1 MTCNSPYDSR
11 CILTKQFTSTKR
23 WTKKRTNRLP
33 YWCVFFRCYRCISV
47 TSTLTLWRL
56 VFSCPVLPCTVLFCS
71 VLFCYT
77 LLLSWTSLHWTF
89 YAALSEATA
98 SYYSLCPLILRLSVP
113 LTIPLVL
120 TKFSSSFPLILYPF
134 LSYSNSHPPF
144 SFPLLYFHA
153 VIPSRSP
160 SLPPSLSLFPSL
172 TLSFSPF
179 LPFSLHCI
187 YSSLPQ
193 NPADARKLLL
203 QVTNGDRMQMSQLKQ
218 AVGHA
223 LKPLCGIYDGYYRLN
238 LGLESSQICLRR
250 LMEVSET
257 LRLEES
263 IQWIFWCIKGGFI
276 RRKGVDMQVEVEICK
291 LK

>member
-1 MTCNSPYDSR
+1 M
-11 CILTKQFTSTKR
+11 
-23 WTKKRTNRLP
+23 
-33 YWCVFFRCYRCISV
+33 
-47 TSTLTLWRL
+47 
-56 VFSCPVLPCTVLFCS
+56 
-71 VLFCYT
+71 
-77 LLLSWTSLHWTF
+77 F
-89 YAALSEATA
+89 YVALSEATA

-134 LSYSNSHPPF
+134 LSYSNSHSPF
-144 SFPLLYFHA
+144 SFPLFYFHA
-153 VIPSRSP
+153 VIPSRSL
-160 SLPPSLSLFPSL
+160 SLPPSISLSFLLSLSLF
-172 TLSFSPF
+172 
-179 LPFSLHCI
+179 LPLSLHCI

-257 LRLEES
+257 LRLAES
-263 IQWIFWCIKGGFI
+263 IQ
-276 RRKGVDMQVEVEICK
+276 
-291 LK
+291 